1 MVRKIIVGAIAI
13 VILVVGFAL
22 SRKLS
27 DSKKPQPRTVEQQV
41 TTVFTTTVKN
51 GDVPLQM
58 NVTGSLRAKNR
69 VELFSEVQGVMVS
82 DEGRFKPG
90 TTFGAGQTLVEVRS
104 DDFRAGLKAQKSS
117 LQNLVTS
124 LLADIRMDF
133 PESMDRWSTF
143 LNQIDVNSPL
153 PVLPTP
159 ASDKERLFVS
169 GRNIHTT
176 YYNIQNAE
184 LVLGKYRITAPF
196 SGVLTVASAT
206 PGTVIRP
213 GQKLGEFINPNV
225 FELEASV
232 NASMVSHIKVGQ
244 TVNVRTTEN
253 DGRKWQGKVSR
264 INRLID
270 GSTQTI
276 SAFIDVSGAGLE
288 EGMFL
293 TADIAAGKVANA
305 FEIPRSVLFDTDQ
318 VFVVQ
323 DTVLLQ
329 VAVRPVFFKERSV
342 IVAGLP
348 DGAEVLTKMAPGVY
362 PGMRV
367 SIYQQ

>member
-1 MVRKIIVGAIAI
+1 MVRKIIVGAIAVI
-13 VILVVGFAL
+13 ILVGGFTL

-27 DSKKPQPRTVEQQV
+27 ESKKPQPRKVEQQV
-41 TTVFTTTVKN
+41 TTVFTTKVKN
-51 GDVPLQM
+51 ADVPLHM
-58 NVTGSLRAKNR
+58 NVTGPLRAKNR
-69 VELFSEVQGVMVS
+69 IELYSEVQGVMLS

-90 TTFGAGQTLVEVRS
+90 TQFSAGQTLVEVRS
-104 DDFRAGLKAQKSS
+104 DDFRAGLMAQKST
-117 LQNLVTS
+117 LQNLVTA

-133 PESMDRWSTF
+133 PESLDRWNAF
-143 LNQIDVNSPL
+143 LRQMDVNAPL
-153 PVLPTP
+153 PELPLP

-169 GRNIHTT
+169 GRNIHST
-176 YYNIQNAE
+176 YYNIKNAE
-184 LVLGKYRITAPF
+184 LVLGKYRIAAPF
-196 SGVLTVASAT
+196 SGVLTMALVNS
-206 PGTVIRP
+206 GTVIRP
-213 GQKLGEFINPNV
+213 GQKLGEFIDPSI

-244 TVNVRTTEN
+244 TVSVRTTEN
-253 DGRKWQGKVSR
+253 DGRKWQGRVSR

-276 SAFIDVSGAGLE
+276 SVFIDVSGDGLE

-293 TADIAAGKVANA
+293 TADIAAGRVANA

-318 VFVVQ
+318 VFVVK

-329 VAVRPVFFKERSV
+329 VAVKPVHFKERSV
-342 IVAGLP
+342 IVSGLP
-348 DGAEVLTKMAPGVY
+348 DGAEVLTRMAPGAY